1 MTPAADLGAQSRD
14 EWRGAPREQKLH
26 QLLLWT
32 FDKQANPP
40 RDCRPRGGQG
50 HDLCHIGLI
59 ADCRLFSRYNPRV
72 VDPTELESLAYQL
85 EELNR
90 IGAALSAERDTA
102 RLLDLILTKAR
113 EITDSDAGAVYV
125 VESTEP
131 EGGEPDA
138 DETGSGLFVGEPRRR
153 LRVKIAQNDSISV
166 PFREA
171 ILDITPESIAGYV
184 ALTGEH
190 VMLDDAYDLPGGV
203 PYAFNSSFDELT
215 GYRTRSVLA
224 VPMRSPKGSTV
235 GVLQLINAMR
245 KGAVAPYSDRQRAL
259 ATSLASQAAVA
270 LENSQLWTEI
280 QQLFEGFVRASVV
293 AIEARDPA
301 TSGHSFRVANL
312 TVALAEAADR
322 AGHGPFAGVRFSRE
336 QLRTIRYASLLHD
349 FGKVGVREEV
359 LVKAKKLYPCQFE
372 LLRERFKLARRTHE
386 WMSMRERLEYVLA
399 HGVDA
404 YRDRCTHFETKL
416 GGKLEALAR
425 HFDAIQEA
433 NEPSVLP
440 DGNFERLLEI
450 AAETFADVDGAA
462 RTLLGDEEVRLL
474 SLRKGSLS
482 EQERADIESHVVHTF
497 RFLSQIPW
505 TTGIRR
511 IPAIAVGHHEKLN
524 GSGYPYKLSAEDIPI
539 QTRMMTIS
547 DIFDALSAS
556 DRPYKKAVP
565 VERAL
570 QILDLAVKDGELD
583 GDLFALFVD
592 ARVYDRWQVEPYPY

>member
-1 MTPAADLGAQSRD
+1 VA
-14 EWRGAPREQKLH
+14 E
-26 QLLLWT
+26 
-32 FDKQANPP
+32 
-40 RDCRPRGGQG
+40 
-50 HDLCHIGLI
+50 
-59 ADCRLFSRYNPRV
+59 
-72 VDPTELESLAYQL
+72 PTGELESLAYQL

-90 IGAALSAERDTA
+90 VGAALSAERDTG

-113 EITDSDAGAVYV
+113 EITDSDAGSIYIVETLRPAPSDEAAPTHPALSTAEAV
-125 VESTEP
+125 
-131 EGGEPDA
+131 
-138 DETGSGLFVGEPRRR
+138 RQ
-153 LRVKIAQNDSISV
+153 LRFKIAQNDSV
-166 PFREA
+166 ALPFREA
-171 ILDITPESIAGYV
+171 VLDITQGSIAGYV
-184 ALTGEH
+184 ALTGDT
-190 VMLDDAYDLPGGV
+190 VMLDDAYVLPEAV
-203 PYAFNSSFDELT
+203 PYTFNRGFDESA

-224 VPMRSPKGSTV
+224 VPMRSPKGNTV

-245 KGAVAPYSDRQRAL
+245 GGAAVPYSARQRSL
-259 ATSLASQAAVA
+259 VTSMASQAAVA

-322 AGHGPFAGVRFSRE
+322 SDEGCFSSVQFSRE
-336 QLRTIRYASLLHD
+336 DMRTIRYASLLHD

-359 LVKAKKLYPCQFE
+359 LVKAKKLYPLQLD
-372 LLRERFKLARRTHE
+372 LLRERFKLARRSVECQSIRT
-386 WMSMRERLEYVLA
+386 RLDYVLS
-399 HGVDA
+399 HGVEA
-404 YRDRCTHFETKL
+404 YREQCVGFE
-416 GGKLEALAR
+416 AQLAGELAVL
-425 HFDAIQEA
+425 DAHLADVQRA

-440 DGNFERLLEI
+440 AGSFERLVEI
-450 AAETFADVDGAA
+450 ASVTFSDVDGSL
-462 RTLLGDEEVRLL
+462 RTLLGEDEVKVL

-482 EQERADIESHVVHTF
+482 ELERMEIESHVVHTY

-505 TTGIRR
+505 TGEIDR

-524 GSGYPYKLSAEDIPI
+524 GSGYPYKLAAAEIPI

-565 VERAL
+565 IERAL
-570 QILDLAVKDGELD
+570 QILEAAVNDGELD
-583 GDLFALFVD
+583 RDLFALFVG